1 MNLAHESVFRGKYL
15 RPRRRKSKR
24 WDQSFFVWP
33 KMRRNIVKFCK
44 LCENCQLTARGLVIH
59 RVRITLSQE
68 NTDVVGK
75 TWSGIG
81 CRSHVAYC
89 LCISLVDSCT
99 RWGTV
104 FLLISLSAIA
114 DIDGIVHK
122 CRYRGLPSVFTIAI
136 KEQVLR
142 PIWQEF
148 I

>member
-1 MNLAHESVFRGKYL
+1 MNQYFEVNTFVLGDEKVRDGINLSLCGQ
-15 RPRRRKSKR
+15 R
-24 WDQSFFVWP
+24 WDETLLNSA
-33 KMRRNIVKFCK
+33 
-44 LCENCQLTARGLVIH
+44 NC
-59 RVRITLSQE
+59 VRIVSWRQEVWWYIECVSHLSQE

-104 FLLISLSAIA
+104 FILISLSAIA